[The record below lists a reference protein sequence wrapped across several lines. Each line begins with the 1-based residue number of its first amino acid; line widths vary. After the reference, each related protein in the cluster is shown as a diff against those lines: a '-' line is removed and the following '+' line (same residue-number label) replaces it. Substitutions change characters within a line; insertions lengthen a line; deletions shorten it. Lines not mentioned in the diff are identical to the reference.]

1 MLVDGILPGLPAAR
15 IRAALAA
22 APGNELAS
30 GKFLSPRSSSALAA
44 NAFGLFLEDPGR
56 LPPIPGCEDLGW
68 PAASLRLEAVLRFP
82 WHGGRHPCLDVLVE
96 TETALI
102 GIESKRFEPFGTT
115 KRPALSEA
123 YWRPEW
129 GPGMTRHEAMRDRL
143 RSRAAAFSMMAAP
156 QLLKHALAL
165 RTEVRRAGTASPKR
179 PVLLYVFAEPTH

>member
-1 MLVDGILPGLPAAR
+1 M
-15 IRAALAA
+15 
-22 APGNELAS
+22 
-30 GKFLSPRSSSALAA
+30 
-44 NAFGLFLEDPGR
+44 
-56 LPPIPGCEDLGW
+56 
-68 PAASLRLEAVLRFP
+68 
-82 WHGGRHPCLDVLVE
+82 LVE

-123 YWRPEW
+123 YWRPVW

-179 PVLLYVFAEPTH
+179 PVLLYVFAEPTHWPDGRPIASAARQRHRDEIGRFADAVAGDEVMFVACSYRDLLAAWAGALDLGVREHAARITACFAP